1 MGMYFS
7 GHPFDDYRAH
17 AKALGAVDSLGSFL
31 ADAEEETVPYQDKAT
46 VTAAGMITVRTNK
59 QTRAGAPMAF
69 VTVEDRFGELEL
81 IIFPKV
87 LEKYTYM
94 LSPDTPIAA
103 IGELSVTEDSAPK
116 LLVSAIEILQEN
128 FTGEAEPLTKP
139 TQKKREIPD
148 AVLEAKK
155 RSQSAAQTP
164 APTPERPSAPQSAS
178 QKPKTLYLKVPNMQS
193 EECRRA
199 CSILEIFEGTTPVV
213 FFDGST
219 KKYVKAVGR
228 ETQLMPNMYK
238 LLQTI
243 LGKEAVVYK

>member
-1 MGMYFS
+1 
-7 GHPFDDYRAH
+7 
-17 AKALGAVDSLGSFL
+17 
-31 ADAEEETVPYQDKAT
+31 
-46 VTAAGMITVRTNK
+46 MITVRTNK

-164 APTPERPSAPQSAS
+164 APQSAS